1 MKANFELKTQE
12 KPKWSVAKR
21 DALKWFLCSIETY
34 LYQHPKRL
42 EHFFFITTRRWM
54 QNFNLMT
61 MTPYILFVGMLA
73 ARLTSASS
81 FLVAKDSLVS
91 LTDKI

>member
-1 MKANFELKTQE
+1 
-12 KPKWSVAKR
+12 
-21 DALKWFLCSIETY
+21 
-34 LYQHPKRL
+34 
-42 EHFFFITTRRWM
+42 M

-91 LTDKI
+91 LTENIIHYFGWHVSLFALYGSTYGWLYYLITAQV

>member
-1 MKANFELKTQE
+1 
-12 KPKWSVAKR
+12 
-21 DALKWFLCSIETY
+21 
-34 LYQHPKRL
+34 
-42 EHFFFITTRRWM
+42 M